1 MILIEI
7 EKHKLIKNLMRLI
20 FRIIYKF
27 ACQNTVC
34 GLLASILLRIS
45 VNLQCTVHSVQRIC
59 ICTEEISLAKYRQQ
73 NIASQ

>member
-45 VNLQCTVHSVQRIC
+45 INLQCTVQRIC
-59 ICTEEISLAKYRQQ
+59 MCTEEISLAKYRQQ